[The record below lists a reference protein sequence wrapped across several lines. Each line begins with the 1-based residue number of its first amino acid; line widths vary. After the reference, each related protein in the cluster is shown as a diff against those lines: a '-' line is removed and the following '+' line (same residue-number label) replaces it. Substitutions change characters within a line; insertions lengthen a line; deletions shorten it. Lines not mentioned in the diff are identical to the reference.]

1 MSGFYGIIKPKTAA
15 YLGIIGPIWALV
27 SIFISIAL
35 SPWFSWTNNALS
47 DLGNYATSS
56 VAILYNSG
64 LIIAAICAMIFA
76 LGLYAKERQKIAGKI
91 GIVFLFVTAISLLG
105 VAVFSEDFG
114 SIHYYFSVAL
124 FALFIITCFILGTH
138 YFSVVKTKWLGILSF
153 IIAIISIA
161 GWVIQWTISWGPGVA
176 IPESL
181 TAFPV
186 AILVAILA
194 ARLYRSTK

>member
-1 MSGFYGIIKPKTAA
+1 MPRAGQIIKPKFAA

-35 SPWFSWTNNALS
+35 SPWFSWTHNALS

-64 LIIAAICAMIFA
+64 LIIAAIFAMIFA
-76 LGLYAKERQKIAGKI
+76 LGFYAQEKERIIARI
-91 GIVFLFVTAISLLG
+91 GVFFLFITAISLLG

-114 SIHYYFSVAL
+114 SIHFYFSVAL
-124 FALFIITCFILGTH
+124 FGLFIITCFILGAH
-138 YFSVVKTKWLGILSF
+138 YISVTKTRWLGILSF
-153 IIAIISIA
+153 VIAVIAII
-161 GWVIQWTISWGPGVA
+161 GWLIPWGPGVA

-194 ARLYRSTK
+194 FRLYRRSK